1 MSIRIAVTGKHG
13 QVVRALV
20 EAGPA
25 LGIEVITVGRPELD
39 LAVSKTVQPVL
50 TAAEPDLVVNAA
62 SYTAVDK
69 AEQEPEQA
77 NAVNATGAGAVA
89 AAACVLGV
97 PLIHLSTDYVFDGSK
112 PTPYVEEDPVTP
124 SNVYGASKLAGEQ
137 AVAAATP
144 NHVILRTAWV
154 YSPFGKNFVRTMLA
168 LAQCRNEV
176 RVVADQ
182 HGCPTYA
189 PDIAVAIVA
198 IAQNLLNKPDDHR
211 LRGLFHLAGSEET
224 SWADFAAAIFD
235 FVAANGMHKP
245 LVIPIPSVDYP
256 TEAYRPKNSRLDCSK
271 LERLHG
277 VLLPSWRASL
287 TTCLKHLTSE
297 FP

>member
-168 LAQCRNEV
+168 LAQR
-176 RVVADQ
+176 
-182 HGCPTYA
+182 
-189 PDIAVAIVA
+189 
-198 IAQNLLNKPDDHR
+198 
-211 LRGLFHLAGSEET
+211 
-224 SWADFAAAIFD
+224 
-235 FVAANGMHKP
+235 
-245 LVIPIPSVDYP
+245 
-256 TEAYRPKNSRLDCSK
+256 
-271 LERLHG
+271 
-277 VLLPSWRASL
+277 
-287 TTCLKHLTSE
+287 
-297 FP
+297 